1 MRLLIF
7 FFFLSIGISGFSQI
21 DEFSNETDVHAV
33 VVGVSDYENIRELKF
48 AHRDAIAFADFI
60 SQNSYWFNNKEV
72 SLLINKNATAGNI
85 LAAMQQK
92 LNNIDSADLFIFY
105 FAGHG
110 DVETKTDGE
119 YSYLL
124 AYDSPLNVY
133 DIGGVISSKDLEKM
147 LLQVANK
154 GASSLVIIDACRS
167 GSFDLAGS
175 AEGVYS
181 THKAFVRKGRSE
193 IRILSSQESQ
203 KSLEKGDLGGGRG
216 VFSYYLINGLT
227 GQADYLRDSLIKV
240 NELNLFVTEKVDQET
255 QSRQVP
261 KFQSDNSNYV
271 LSYPINSDETV
282 NANDIDVLIESSRL
296 IHRSIAGDSIC
307 NSKSER
313 FYKSI
318 TMKGARIDSVF
329 SSYSYAVSCAP
340 KEAPILKEELISF
353 LIDTV
358 HEISINSL
366 SGQKLV
372 DHSELVFSS
381 RIIDTIFKLS
391 EEGNLFYSESLRRLQ
406 LYLNTMDYVYFGKDP
421 YTNDKENV
429 LNDFKNRLAVEHSI
443 NPSFA
448 HISFALAAVYSKLNQ
463 TDSSIYF
470 LNNAI
475 INSPTWLY
483 PRYQLMKKYRE
494 TGQKEKAFEMLS
506 GVLQMDSLYKNYECF
521 SCFFDEAHYLI
532 EDIDDPQKTNRL
544 YSELLKSNLLS
555 KEKSQILFYKYL
567 NANYYLSTFERIW
580 YYMSLKNQLS
590 TTFSDRMILLTAD
603 VIEEKMFVS
612 DRKFKQLIQF
622 MDQLSSSNDLENYFS
637 KRDDIP
643 ESLSASDS
651 KLFFKYFPKD
661 MTITGYTLNDYQVFR
676 GYILEKLAEI
686 N

>member
-1 MRLLIF
+1 MRFLIF
-7 FFFLSIGISGFSQI
+7 FFFLLIEISGFSQVN
-21 DEFSNETDVHAV
+21 EFSNQTDVHAV
-33 VVGVSDYENIRELKF
+33 VVGVSDYKNIRELKF

-60 SQNSYWFNNKEV
+60 SQNRYWFNRKEV
-72 SLLINKNATAGNI
+72 SLLINENATAGNI

-227 GQADYLRDSLIKV
+227 GQADYLKDSLIKV

-271 LSYPINSDETV
+271 LSYPVKSDETV
-282 NANDIDVLIESSRL
+282 NSNDIDVLIESSRL

-329 SSYSYAVSCAP
+329 SSYSNAVSCAP

-421 YTNDKENV
+421 NTNDKENV
-429 LNDFKNRLAVEHSI
+429 LNDFKNRLSVEHSI

-494 TGQKEKAFEMLS
+494 TGQKEKALDLFS
-506 GVLQMDSLYKNYECF
+506 GVLKMDSLYKNYECF
-521 SCFFDEAHYLI
+521 SCFFDEAYTII
-532 EDIDDPQKTNRL
+532 EEIDDTRQTNRL
-544 YSELLKSNLLS
+544 YNDLLKSKLS
-555 KEKSQILFYKYL
+555 DNEKSFILFYQYR
-567 NANYYLSTFERIW
+567 NAQENFSPFESWW
-580 YYMSLKNQLS
+580 YYRNLKKQIG
-590 TTFSDRMILLTAD
+590 TTFSDRMILLAAD

-622 MDQLSSSNDLENYFS
+622 MDQLSLSNELENYFS

-661 MTITGYTLNDYQVFR
+661 MTITGYSLNDYQVFR